1 MEYQRVRCHH
11 GRDRGGCCKR
21 CGAIKMLCWRLQG
34 RRRHPPSSSIIS
46 QFTGKSSVSS
56 KATCT
61 LLMIVSQEEAHLFQ
75 EVLREVNN
83 AVGDS
88 PTGAVHE
95 ILLKAQKVLLDLNQM
110 LTLKLLRSGEGS
122 GRARRRAWLMNKGN
136 ITAIRDELKDV
147 RVNLLIALSM
157 HSMLRPGE
165 LTASTSE
172 TARTE
177 EHLCSIGSESS
188 VQAPSIERLRRTLE
202 RLDVDDVD
210 ILVEAEVK
218 QSEEEQPQVDFQRVT
233 DLKMS
238 QALRKAGPLTSLEKS
253 MSFRPETLTCA
264 DTATLFSHMT
274 IQASITDM
282 TRTNL
287 YDMFYCKTPR
297 QWIRLRV
304 SVTFSVE
311 SRLWNY
317 ESAPA
322 CTGTK
327 KELPPNVGQILK
339 GFLKSRV
346 NLQQDTYLQIHSG
359 SQVQII
365 KSTFQPTAYF
375 KTITNMLRHLN
386 CPRFSEDLLLQVPL
400 HRRERSFFVSRLPSH
415 WTLDFRFGSERS
427 LNDVLLYQ
435 LQALHCLRGAPGISP
450 FLGLVTD
457 QDTAQVKGFLCEL
470 PATGLLFKTVMAEAT
485 NSGVSISWDRRERWC
500 RDIIRAVAEAHSKG
514 FLIGKLGWPM
524 GSGIAVDGQDRAVLF
539 HFQPV
544 FFYQK
549 HQRGRLPPEC
559 RNLDAADGFFT
570 ATPTTDIFQLGLTIW
585 HIAANVHS
593 PTPSQFCDLAG
604 CVGEMNTLCT
614 EPHADPVQLPP
625 LPGIPQYLTDVIY
638 ACRVEKPHQRS
649 AAWELLEMFPLEA
662 EICGMPGGPVVGT
675 PLGEKVQS
683 GSSPASG
690 SSRTIQ
696 DQNTHERPREPIYH
710 LEEVQKLYDNSSI
723 CDICKQLTTDRSFQ
737 CIICSVTS
745 YDVCPQ
751 CFSKGVHCLEPR
763 HYLTEQGS
771 RVVKGRLFSNVKEN
785 GKREIIVL

>member
-1 MEYQRVRCHH
+1 MAEIV
-11 GRDRGGCCKR
+11 GVVASVVALSKCCV
-21 CGAIKMLCWRLQG
+21 GA
-34 RRRHPPSSSIIS
+34 
-46 QFTGKSSVSS
+46 F
-56 KATCT
+56 KAVDDIRQAPA
-61 LLMIVSQEEAHLFQ
+61 LFQNLQEEAHLFQ

-88 PTGAVHE
+88 PIGAVHE
-95 ILLKAQKVLLDLNQM
+95 ILLKAQK
-110 LTLKLLRSGEGS
+110 
-122 GRARRRAWLMNKGN
+122 GN
-136 ITAIRDELKDV
+136 IAAIRDELKDV

-157 HSMLRPGE
+157 QSMLRPAE
-165 LTASTSE
+165 FTAATSE
-172 TARTE
+172 TAKPRSHFRST
-177 EHLCSIGSESS
+177 SGESS
-188 VQAPSIERLRRTLE
+188 VQAPPIERLRRTLE
-202 RLDVDDVD
+202 TLDVDDGD

-218 QSEEEQPQVDFQRVT
+218 QSEEEQPQVDFHRVK
-233 DLKMS
+233 DLKTS
-238 QALRKAGPLTSLEKS
+238 QALRKASPLTSLEKS
-253 MSFRPETLTCA
+253 MSFRPETLACA

-274 IQASITDM
+274 IQASITNM

-311 SRLWNY
+311 SRFWNY

-346 NLQQDTYLQIHSG
+346 NLQQDTHLQIHSG
-359 SQVQII
+359 SQVQIV

-400 HRRERSFFVSRLPSH
+400 HRRERSFFFVSRLPSQ

-435 LQALHCLRGAPGISP
+435 LQALHCLRGAPGMSP

-457 QDTAQVKGFLCEL
+457 QDTALVKGFLCEL

-485 NSGVSISWDRRERWC
+485 NSGVPISWDRRERWC

-559 RNLDAADGFFT
+559 KNLGAADGFFT
-570 ATPTTDIFQLGLTIW
+570 ANPTTDIFQLGLTIW

-593 PTPSQFCDLAG
+593 PTPSQFCDLTG
-604 CVGEMNTLCT
+604 CVGKMNTLCT

-638 ACRVEKPHQRS
+638 SCRVEKPHQRS
-649 AAWELLEMFPLEA
+649 AAWELLKMFPLEA
-662 EICGMPGGPVVGT
+662 EICATPGGLGGPVVGT
-675 PLGEKVQS
+675 PLGEKVPS
-683 GSSPASG
+683 GGSPASC

-696 DQNTHERPREPIYH
+696 DQNTHEHPKELICH

-723 CDICKQLTTDRSFQ
+723 CDICKRLTTDRSFQ

-745 YDVCPQ
+745 YDICPQ

-771 RVVKGRLFSNVKEN
+771 QVFKERLFSNVKEN
-785 GKREIIVL
+785 GTREIIVL